1 MSIDPTIAVLYAQT
15 GYAARAAHDAAVA
28 PQTAAAMSRVMAEEA
43 ARLEQQQVQQ
53 VNKGDAGRIA
63 TEDEEKQE
71 RDMPFGS
78 RRKKRAQLLAQDGEE
93 SEDPAS
99 GPPTPLVGNLLN
111 MKV

>member
-43 ARLEQQQVQQ
+43 ARLEQKQVQQ
-53 VNKGDAGRIA
+53 IHKGDAGRIA
-63 TEDEEKQE
+63 AEDEGRQNQE
-71 RDMPFGS
+71 MPFGS
-78 RRKKRAQLLAQDGEE
+78 RRRKRAELLEQEEDAEDGT
-93 SEDPAS
+93 S

-111 MKV
+111 LKV